1 MEREWFIKIELP
13 VHRETVFL
21 NNQDQGFVE
30 AGLSQQPG
38 PDQT

>member
-21 NNQDQGFVE
+21 NNQDQGH
-30 AGLSQQPG
+30 LWMQ
-38 PDQT
+38 D